1 MSASAS
7 TTWASSPSTR
17 RPRSSAASCSR
28 SWRAGKLCSPKR
40 SPELHVAAVLA
51 ADFEKGVGDLPERA
65 DPHRVHQH
73 REEVLAADD
82 CPAQLLEHGRRKKP
96 NFLRSEK
103 RRGG

>member
-51 ADFEKGVGDLPERA
+51 ADIEQCVGDLPERA
-65 DPHRVHQH
+65 DPHRFLHH
-73 REEVLAADD
+73 GEEAVIENH
-82 CPAQLLEHGRRKKP
+82 CLLYM
-96 NFLRSEK
+96 LRTLSIICRVYFMKEA
-103 RRGG
+103 